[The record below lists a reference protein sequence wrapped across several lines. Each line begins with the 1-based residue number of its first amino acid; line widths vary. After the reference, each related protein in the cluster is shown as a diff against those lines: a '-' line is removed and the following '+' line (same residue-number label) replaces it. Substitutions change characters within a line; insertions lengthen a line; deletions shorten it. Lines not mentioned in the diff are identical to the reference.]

1 MHCPIFTVDLKNV
14 KMYKKILFLLVLV
27 CLITGTVSAQAP
39 AGIFAYPDISAEQIV
54 FSYADDLWLVSR
66 KGGTAM
72 RLSTPVGPEFFP
84 RFSPDGQTVVYT
96 ANYNGNY
103 SLYTLPVTGGVPTRL
118 TWSSWADMAQDWT
131 PDGKQILFASD
142 RESGS
147 NRFSQFYTI
156 SRDGGM
162 PRKLAVPFGEFA
174 SLSPDGTKLAFTTK
188 SRIFRTWKRYRGG
201 MAADIY
207 LYDLATDQSENITL
221 NDANDELPMWHGQTI
236 YFLSDRG
243 ASSRANLW
251 AYDLASRQTRQITSF
266 TEVDVRYPGLGG
278 DAIVFLAGDQMYVYD
293 LKTGIQEEVSINLVT
308 DMAPRMPHPASVS
321 SFMQH
326 FEIAPDGKR
335 AIVEARGEIFSVPAE
350 HGPVV
355 NLTRAPGSAERYPAW
370 SPDGRKAVWWTDR
383 SGEYELALY
392 DFTTGEEEILTHLGA
407 GYRYQ
412 PYWSP
417 DGQWITYI
425 DQTMAIHLLNVKSR
439 MDQVIDR
446 QRYAMHGGL
455 EGFTVSWSP
464 DSRWLAYA
472 RDQVNQGQVIIL
484 YDTREGVAHAATSGY
499 YTDANPSF
507 SRDGKYLYLTT
518 NRSFDPVYSDFDNS
532 WTYPNSTRLAV
543 LTLQEDTPSLW
554 AVRNDTVALAALPDT
569 DKKKGKKDKK
579 DNEEADALDGI
590 PAVTIDLE
598 GIERRM
604 EIFPV
609 PAGNFR
615 GIAAAKENLIF
626 LQGPNSGSD
635 GQSATLKLYD
645 RQEREVKTIVEG
657 IDGFLLTANG
667 EKVLV
672 WKEGQLYLIDPAP
685 DQKLEKSFRTSEMR
699 MTVDPPAEW
708 RQVFNDVWRLERD
721 FFYDKDMHGVDW
733 QAMHARYGK
742 WLDVCATRSDLNM
755 VIGELIGELNASH
768 AYRGGGDMPEPSQTP
783 VGYLGID
790 WAVSGAYYAV
800 GRILRGAP
808 WDAEVRSPL
817 DQPGLTIREG
827 DLILAVNGQP
837 LTRDQE
843 PSAAFIGLADADV
856 ELTMASAAD
865 PQKTRKVLVHTM
877 SSEARLRNLDWIE
890 ANRQYVEKAS
900 GGRVGYIYVPNTGV
914 DGQNELMRQFS
925 GQWHKDALL
934 IDERWNS
941 GGQIPDRF
949 IELLNR
955 KPLAYWAVRDGETWR
970 WPPVGHFGPKAM
982 LINGWSGSG
991 GDAFPDYF
999 RKSGL
1004 GPLVGTRTWGGLI
1017 GISGAPQLI
1026 DNGGVT
1032 VPTFRMYNPDGTWFK
1047 EGHGVDPDILVPEDP
1062 GAIARGQD
1070 PQIDRAVGYLME
1082 QLKNYQPPVP
1092 PRPASEKR

>member
-1 MHCPIFTVDLKNV
+1 MRKN
-14 KMYKKILFLLVLV
+14 ILLLYLAV
-27 CLITGTVSAQAP
+27 CLLMSTIAAQTP
-39 AGIFAYPDISAEQIV
+39 AGIFAYPDISQDQIV
-54 FSYADDLWLVSR
+54 FSYADDLWVVSR
-66 KGGTAM
+66 NGGTAI
-72 RLSTPVGPEFFP
+72 RLSTPVGQESFP
-84 RFSPDGQTVVYT
+84 RFSPDGKTIVYT

-103 SLYTLPVTGGVPTRL
+103 SLYTIPVTGGVPSRL

-131 PDGKQILFASD
+131 PDGQQVLFASD

-156 SRDGGM
+156 SKNGGKPM
-162 PRKLAVPFGEFA
+162 RLMVPYGEFA
-174 SLSPDGTKLAFTTK
+174 SFSPDGKRLAFTTK

-207 LYDLATDQSENITL
+207 IYDLASDQSENITQH
-221 NDANDELPMWHGQTI
+221 DANDELPMWHDQTI

-243 ASSRANLW
+243 AASRANLW
-251 AYDLASRQTRQITSF
+251 AYDLTTRQTRQITSF
-266 TEVDVRYPGLGG
+266 TGVDVRYPGMGR

-293 LKTGIQEEVSINLVT
+293 LTTGTQREVAINLVT
-308 DMAPRMPHPASVS
+308 DMTSRMPHQAEVA

-326 FEIAPDGKR
+326 FEVSPDGKR
-335 AIVEARGEIFSVPAE
+335 AIVEARGEIFSVPGE
-350 HGPVV
+350 YGPVV

-392 DFTTGEEEILTHLGA
+392 DFATGEEEILTHLGA

-417 DGQWITYI
+417 DGQWIAYI
-425 DQTMAIHLLNVKSR
+425 DQAMAIHLLNVRSR
-439 MDQVIDR
+439 RDQVIDR

-472 RDQVNQGQVIIL
+472 RDQVNQGQVIVL
-484 YDTREGVAHAATSGY
+484 YDTRNNQGHPVTSGY
-499 YTDANPSF
+499 YTDANPFF
-507 SRDGKYLYLTT
+507 SPDGKYLYLTT
-518 NRSFDPVYSDFDNS
+518 NRAFDPVYSDFDNS
-532 WTYPNSTRLAV
+532 WTYPNSTKLAV
-543 LTLQEDTPSLW
+543 LTLLNETPSLW
-554 AVRNDTVALAALPDT
+554 MVRNDTVALSPIPEKENKDN
-569 DKKKGKKDKK
+569 KKGK
-579 DNEEADALDGI
+579 NEKTEEESETDEGI
-590 PAVTIDLE
+590 PDVKIDME

-604 EIFPV
+604 ELFPI
-609 PAGNFR
+609 PAGNFG
-615 GIAAAKENLIF
+615 GIAATKESLIF
-626 LQGPNSGSD
+626 LQRPGSGS
-635 GQSATLKLYD
+635 GEESASLKYWDL
-645 RQEREVKTIVEG
+645 EKREVKDIVEG
-657 IDGFLLTANG
+657 VDGFLLTDNG
-667 EKVLV
+667 KRILV
-672 WKEGQLYLIDPAP
+672 WKAGQLFVIDPAS
-685 DQKLEKSFRTSEMR
+685 DQKLEAPFRTAEMR

-708 RQVFNDVWRLERD
+708 RQLFNEVWRLERD

-733 QAMHARYGK
+733 QAMHAQYSK
-742 WLDVCATRSDLNM
+742 WLNSCVTRSDLNF

-768 AYRGGGDMPEPSQTP
+768 TYRGGGDMASSKRIT

-790 WAVSGAYYAV
+790 WVESGAYYAV

-817 DQPGLTIREG
+817 DQPGLMIQEG
-827 DLILAVNGQP
+827 DLILAVNGQ
-837 LTRDQE
+837 LLARDQE
-843 PSAAFIGLADADV
+843 PSAAFIGLADSDV
-856 ELTMASAAD
+856 ELTIGSATN
-865 PQKTRKVLVHTM
+865 PQKTRKVLVHTL
-877 SSEARLRNLDWIE
+877 SDEARLRNLDWIE
-890 ANRQYVEKAS
+890 SNRQYVERMS

-999 RKSGL
+999 RKAGL
-1004 GPLVGTRTWGGLI
+1004 GPLIGTRTWGGLI

-1032 VPTFRMYNPDGTWFK
+1032 VPTFRMYNPDGSWFK
-1047 EGHGVDPDILVPEDP
+1047 EGHGVDPDMLVPEDP
-1062 GAIARGQD
+1062 GAIARGHD
-1070 PQIDRAVGYLME
+1070 PQIDRALDYLME
-1082 QLKNYQPPVP
+1082 QLRSYKPPLP
-1092 PRPASEKR
+1092 PRPASERR